1 MAWLVSARICPI
13 QSVYIPQASLVRSP
27 PNLHLA
33 RAFENPLLCKGKP
46 ANPPSFVAAALEPGG
61 VQEHTLP
68 EFRELSAFQKAIAAW
83 CNADAVCFD
92 VDNTVYSDEGID
104 ELADFCGAGQA
115 VAEWTAKA
123 MAGSV
128 VFEEALA
135 TCLSLFKPS
144 LDQVEDCLEK
154 RPLSPVALELGIPP
168 GNIFANRLLFG
179 TSGEYVGFDPTQPTS
194 RSGGKANGSY
204 KTLVMIGD
212 GATDLEARQPGGADL
227 FICYGG
233 VHMREA
239 VAGKADWVISDFRQ
253 LMAYLA

>member
-1 MAWLVSARICPI
+1 MGKLALLGKL
-13 QSVYIPQASLVRSP
+13 ASLGKEI
-27 PNLHLA
+27 LA
-33 RAFENPLLCKGKP
+33 QAGEPIWLASAGK
-46 ANPPSFVAAALEPGG
+46 ANAQS
-61 VQEHTLP
+61 
-68 EFRELSAFQKAIAAW
+68 EL
-83 CNADAVCFD
+83 
-92 VDNTVYSDEGID
+92 
-104 ELADFCGAGQA
+104 
-115 VAEWTAKA
+115 A

-135 TCLSLFKPS
+135 TRLSLFKPS

-168 GNIFANRLLFG
+168 GNIFANRLLSG

-194 RSGGKANGSY
+194 RSGGKAVAVQHIRQNGSY